1 MKKSTKPKKPSTG
14 LITIHVVKLALL
26 AAVAAIA
33 PAAQAMD
40 APALAAENTSIRAE
54 TAWFLASGQGTL
66 RGGPESFVIPVH
78 GAARIAEIREY
89 LDERARGTE
98 HRRLV
103 ATCVVR
109 LGGDGEN
116 RNHSGAGA
124 PLWDWHVSEYLS
136 VRRAQPELELYPA
149 MSTYFARPSEIQ
161 TLLETDPAALPDN
174 VISLVEYPIVMEL
187 RSEFPTSKLIN
198 VSTRGWVGMGD
209 HVMIAGFTVEGGTP
223 RNVVVRVLGPS
234 LAAFDVP
241 NTLQNPSVAIFRGQV
256 KIAENDNWVD
266 GNLNRPVIAVYPPP
280 PPFNLVPHDPRE
292 PALEL
297 TLEPGAYTMIV
308 SGVNNE
314 TGVALAEV
322 TSF

>member
-1 MKKSTKPKKPSTG
+1 MKKSTKPKKPTSG
-14 LITIHVVKLALL
+14 LITIHIVKLALL
-26 AAVAAIA
+26 AAAFA
-33 PAAQAMD
+33 PASRAMD
-40 APALAAENTSIRAE
+40 APALAAAEPTPIRAE
-54 TAWFLASGQGTL
+54 DAWFLASGQGTL
-66 RGGPESFVIPVH
+66 TAGPESFVIPVS
-78 GAARIAEIREY
+78 GAARIAEIRQY
-89 LDERARGTE
+89 LDERARGVE
-98 HRRLV
+98 HRRLI

-109 LGGDGEN
+109 LGSDGEN
-116 RNHSGAGA
+116 RNHSAAGA

-149 MSTYFARPSEIQ
+149 MSTYFAKPSDIK
-161 TLLETDPAALPDN
+161 TLLETDAAALPDN
-174 VISLVEYPIVMEL
+174 IVALVEYPIVMEL
-187 RSEFPTSKLIN
+187 KSEFPGGKLIN

-209 HVMIAGFTVEGGTP
+209 HVMIAGFVVEGGTP

-241 NTLQNPSVAIFRGQV
+241 NTLSNPRVAVYRGAE
-256 KIAENDNWVD
+256 KIAENDDWVD
-266 GNLNRPVIAVYPPP
+266 GNLNRPVIAVFPPP
-280 PPFNLVPHDPRE
+280 PPFNLVPHDNRE

-322 TSF
+322 SSF